1 MSRIEDLQELRGEV
15 QQYHE
20 VSARLRD
27 ALHHLQKHDLTQ
39 IGKTTTTAV
48 AAAGLIE
55 NSYTAVETVLF
66 RIAQN
71 FGNNLDASRWHTDLL
86 RRMTVSI
93 PEVRPAVISDT
104 TYTKLDEL
112 MRFRHF
118 KRYYFNLDYDWSRLE
133 YLMNVVR
140 EVIPKVSGELTEFD
154 RFLTD
159 VIASLSDQTPE

>member
-1 MSRIEDLQELRGEV
+1 MSRIENLQELRGEIAR
-15 QQYHE
+15 YRD
-20 VSARLRD
+20 VSSRLLE
-27 ALHHLQKHDLTQ
+27 ALRQVENHDIER

-48 AAAGLIE
+48 AVAGLIE

-86 RRMTVSI
+86 RRMTI
-93 PEVRPAVISDT
+93 PVPNVRPAVVGEA
-104 TYTKLDEL
+104 TYAKLDEL

-133 YLMNVVR
+133 YLMSVVHTT
-140 EVIPKVSGELTEFD
+140 IPTITAELSEFD
-154 RFLTD
+154 RFLTEL
-159 VIASLSDQTPE
+159 VASLSESDA

>member
-1 MSRIEDLQELRGEV
+1 MSRTEDLQELRGEI
-15 QQYHE
+15 QQYRE
-20 VSARLRD
+20 VSARLLD
-27 ALHHLQKHDLTQ
+27 ALRHLQEHDLER

-86 RRMTVSI
+86 RRMTVSV
-93 PEVRPAVISDT
+93 PELRPAVIADST
-104 TYTKLDEL
+104 FSKLDEL

-133 YLMNVVR
+133 YLMNLVH
-140 EVIPKVSGELTEFD
+140 EVIPKFAAELTEFE

-159 VIASLSDQTPE
+159 VIASLSDQTPA